1 MTTHLAE
8 KTCTPCSGGV
18 PPLTAQR
25 AEELR
30 GAGTRMAAYGRYTPD

>member
-30 GAGTRMAAYGRYTPD
+30 VQAPEWSL